1 MDRRG
6 EPPPAVWSLRLAWPA
21 AGGLVMDW
29 RGGTP
34 RTQELQRFGNP
45 TLRSLMGNSRG
56 QLPQVRVV
64 RCRPGRGV
72 FRRRRRASVGG
83 PPVAEPLAVRP
94 PAAPPSAV
102 EAGQGPDA
110 GPSQRSGCRAP
121 VAAGSSATCPA
132 GRATNS
138 SGPWPGSF
146 LGAQRPVDEH
156 RIDRSSRAGR
166 EAGNRWLSM
175 LACSVCFPRLRL
187 ILTARPLVGMP
198 DAGWMASPG
207 GLGMART
214 SPTPPWRRT
223 DPPAVASVNG
233 SAVAAAAPRRPLGV
247 PGSRWSGPP
256 RWRRTRSLP

>member
-1 MDRRG
+1 
-6 EPPPAVWSLRLAWPA
+6 LRLGWPA

-45 TLRSLMGNSRG
+45 TLRSLMGHSRR
-56 QLPQVRVV
+56 QLPQVKVV
-64 RCRPGRGV
+64 RCRQAAGSSGGGDG
-72 FRRRRRASVGG
+72 ASVGG
-83 PPVAEPLAVRP
+83 PPVADPLAVRP
-94 PAAPPSAV
+94 PAAPPFSGGGG
-102 EAGQGPDA
+102 AGT
-110 GPSQRSGCRAP
+110 GCRPLAEI
-121 VAAGSSATCPA
+121 GLSSSGRGGFFATCPA

-138 SGPWPGSF
+138 SGPWPGPS
-146 LGAQRPVDEH
+146 LALSGPWMSIGSTV
-156 RIDRSSRAGR
+156 SSRAGG

-198 DAGWMASPG
+198 AAGWMASPG

-214 SPTPPWRRT
+214 SLTPPWRRA

-233 SAVAAAAPRRPLGV
+233 SVVAAAAPRRPLGV
-247 PGSRWSGPP
+247 PGSRWPGPP